1 MKKMT
6 PFKSPAEFE
15 KDLTEFSNRHKIT
28 LAEHSKRISD
38 YFEMTCYNMIV
49 RYYEKLGY
57 ELSVQNLKGG
67 MFKYKCS
74 PTGFL
79 QNFSYFKASKID
91 EQGNDE
97 IVYIFHNATA
107 QSAFDEKVFTTPD
120 IIVSKTEIPSESTD
134 YYPSSKMKLTFIGK
148 DDLVT
153 FCEAKHYNPFPEL
166 MINFVG
172 TVHELKPECLNDVI
186 DHPDSEH
193 LAPTLM
199 MSGTFGKPTG
209 KIKESLEHRY
219 YVNYF
224 DNLFDVTAK
233 AFFTKKQ
240 MAEVATLGRKS
251 KRKVDYDF
259 LMEEEG

>member
-1 MKKMT
+1 MKKTT
-6 PFKSPAEFE
+6 PFKSPSDFE

-38 YFEMTCYNMIV
+38 YFEMTCYNLIV

-57 ELSVQNLKGG
+57 ELTVQNLKGG
-67 MFKYKCS
+67 KFKYKCS

-79 QNFSYFKASKID
+79 QNFSYFKATKVD
-91 EQGNDE
+91 NQGNVE
-97 IVYIFHNATA
+97 TVYIFHNATA
-107 QSAFDEKVFTTPD
+107 QSAFDVKVFTTPD
-120 IIVSKTEIPSESTD
+120 IVVSKKENPSESTD
-134 YYPSSKMKLTFIGK
+134 YYPSSKMKLTFISK

-153 FCEAKHYNPFPEL
+153 FCEAKHFNPFPEL

-172 TVHELKPECLNDVI
+172 SVHELMPECLDDNME
-186 DHPDSEH
+186 HPESEH

-199 MSGTFGKPTG
+199 MSGTLGKPTG
-209 KIKESLEHRY
+209 KIRESLERRY

-240 MAEVATLGRKS
+240 IAAVATLGRKS
-251 KRKVDYDF
+251 KREVEFDY
-259 LMEEEG
+259 LMDV

>member
-1 MKKMT
+1 MT

-38 YFEMTCYNMIV
+38 YFEMTCYNLIV

-57 ELSVQNLKGG
+57 ELTVQNLIGG
-67 MFKYKCS
+67 MFKYKCG

-79 QNFSYFKASKID
+79 QNFSYFKASKVD
-91 EQGNDE
+91 EQGNSE

-120 IIVSKTEIPSESTD
+120 IVVSKTETPSESTD
-134 YYPSSKMKLTFIGK
+134 YYQSSKMKLTYISNN
-148 DDLVT
+148 DMVT
-153 FCEAKHYNPFPEL
+153 FCEAKHFNPFPEL
-166 MINFVG
+166 MINFIG
-172 TVHELKPECLNDVI
+172 TVHELKPECLNDEVK
-186 DHPDSEH
+186 HHGSVH

-199 MSGTFGKPTG
+199 MSGTFAKPTG
-209 KIKESLEHRY
+209 IIRESLEQRY

-240 MAEVATLGRKS
+240 MAVVATLGRKS
-251 KRKVDYDF
+251 KREVDLDF
-259 LMEEEG
+259 LMQEEG

>member
-1 MKKMT
+1 MKKTT
-6 PFKSPAEFE
+6 PFKSPEDFE
-15 KDLTEFSNRHKIT
+15 KELTDFSNKHKIT
-28 LAEHSKRISD
+28 LAEHSKRISE
-38 YFEMTCYNMIV
+38 YFEMTCYNLVV

-57 ELSVQNLKGG
+57 ELTVQNLKGG

-79 QNFSYFKASKID
+79 QNFSYFKASKDD
-91 EQGNDE
+91 EQDNNE
-97 IVYIFHNATA
+97 TVYIFHNATA
-107 QSAFDEKVFTTPD
+107 QSAFDENVFTTPD
-120 IIVSKTEIPSESTD
+120 IVVSKTDTPSESTD
-134 YYPSSKMKLTFIGK
+134 YYPTAKMKLTFISK

-153 FCEAKHYNPFPEL
+153 FCEAKHFSPFPEL

-172 TVHELKPECLNDVI
+172 TVHELKPECLDDEVE
-186 DHPDSEH
+186 HPVSAH

-209 KIKESLEHRY
+209 KIKESLEKRY

-224 DNLFDVTAK
+224 DNLFDVTAN

-240 MAEVATLGRKS
+240 MAEVATLGRKA
-251 KRKVDYDF
+251 KKVHDF
-259 LMEEEG
+259 DLLIEEE